1 MIRNEAFINFIQ
13 KKILYEVVLYQNLTI
28 TTTSRNQ
35 NKNKYKFNLFPKKKY
50 WRIFAQ
56 LKTYGEFSSKFEHL
70 EIIFHAFKKPIPIV
84 Q

>member
-1 MIRNEAFINFIQ
+1 MKLFCI
-13 KKILYEVVLYQNLTI
+13 KISQLQQRLEIKTKTNTNLI
-28 TTTSRNQ
+28 CFQ
-35 NKNKYKFNLFPKKKY
+35 KKKY